1 MKFYEMIT
9 LFRDNWV
16 EKSFQD
22 GDIGRMRSRLAE
34 EIELLPKENRSV
46 AIVALFEYECALKQ
60 KSYMRGIRDVAEIQR
75 AFGLNWGDELHE

>member
-22 GDIGRMRSRLAE
+22 GDIGRIRSRLAE
-34 EIELLPKENRSV
+34 EIEMLPKEQRNI
-46 AIVALFEYECALKQ
+46 AIAALFEYEYALKQ
-60 KSYMRGIRDVAEIQR
+60 KSYMWGIGDVAEIQR
-75 AFGLNWGDELHE
+75 AFGLKWGDELHE

>member
-22 GDIGRMRSRLAE
+22 GDIGRIRSRLAE
-34 EIELLPKENRSV
+34 EIEMLPKEQRNI
-46 AIVALFEYECALKQ
+46 AIAALFEYEYALKQ
-60 KSYMRGIRDVAEIQR
+60 KSYMRGIGDVAEIQR
-75 AFGLNWGDELHE
+75 AFGLKWGDELHE